1 MKNRELKNL
10 VSILLNKDSYHDE
23 LLNTTKLLSEFFE
36 SFSDISTKSS
46 HLELEEDSNH
56 IYLDLGVAISPL
68 DAAICTNEYMRTTKY
83 IRGVYEAINDLLLKF
98 QDKKIHILYA
108 GCGPY
113 ATLIIPILSFFD
125 SEKLEVSFLD
135 IHKSSLNSVKSII
148 SGLGFEDFVSEYIQE
163 DATKY
168 KASKDIHLIITET
181 MKAAFDDEPQI
192 SITLNLLPQ
201 LHKEGIFIPKR
212 VVVGLEKA
220 YYKMINKNNILSK
233 EKKSEYLCDVINLD
247 TSFEIKKE
255 DVITS
260 KHYIINDDIDEKMQ
274 LQFTTTIHIYE
285 NNILKENECSLN
297 IPKIIKFKQ
306 KPSIGDKFNFDYI
319 FDNKPKIKY
328 TLNTGISKDTKNKLY
343 LNKNT

>member
-23 LLNTTKLLSEFFE
+23 LLNATKLLSEFFE

-135 IHKSSLNSVKSII
+135 IHKSSLNSVKNII

-168 KASKDIHLIITET
+168 KVSKDIHLIITET

-212 VVVGLEKA
+212 VVVRLEKA

-233 EKKSEYLCDVINLD
+233 EKKSEYLCDVINMD
-247 TSFEIKKE
+247 TSSEIKKE

-260 KHYIINDDIDEKMQ
+260 KQYIINDDIDEKMQ

-297 IPKIIKFKQ
+297 IPKIIKLKQ

-328 TLNTGISKDTKNKLY
+328 ILDAIISEDMKKITY
-343 LNKNT
+343 V